1 MSAQAGH
8 GASVHIEACG
18 KTFADGTRALEPATL
33 DIARGET
40 LVLLGPSGCGKTTML
55 RIIAGLEVPD
65 AGGRVLFD
73 GKDMTAVPI
82 ERRNVGMVFQSYA
95 LFPNMTVSDN
105 IGYGLKIRGIP
116 AKERAA
122 RVAELVALTNIS
134 GLENRR
140 IDQLS
145 GGQRQRVAL
154 ARAVAIRPGILLLD
168 EPLTALDAA
177 LRDRLRGELNRLLRA
192 LGITTIYVTHDQ
204 SEAMELGDRVVVM
217 QKGAIAQIGTPRE
230 IYFTPRSRFVAE
242 FIGAANIVEA
252 AIEDGHLV
260 LPGGRQPIHGDM
272 DMPAAVAMIR
282 PETIR
287 VTAAGSAPL
296 SGIIDSVS
304 FIGDRQRLVVSGASN
319 RLLTVDAPNTVQVKA
334 RRTDRIVDFAGR
346 RPPVAAR
353 ELRRS
358 MSPKPVHIA
367 QISDLH
373 IKPPG
378 SLAYGKVDTAKAL
391 ERCVAALNEFDP
403 APDFV
408 VISGDLADTPTAEE
422 YQYLKRLLAPLKL
435 PFAGIPGNHDSRE
448 LMRAAFPSASYAF
461 VSGPLNQKIEVA
473 GLDLLLLDS
482 SVHRKPHG
490 ELDGPTLQWLDGMLA
505 SSPDRP
511 ALLFLH
517 HPPFKAGIWH
527 MDRQNLLNASD
538 LAPIVRRHPRVQ
550 LIATGHVH
558 RATLTMFAG
567 VPTTI
572 CPAPNH
578 AVDLDLAELRQPSF
592 KVEPPAFH
600 LHTWFPGE
608 GYGNV
613 VTHQVP
619 IGTFDGP
626 HPFFAAD
633 GKLL

>member
-1 MSAQAGH
+1 M
-8 GASVHIEACG
+8 
-18 KTFADGTRALEPATL
+18 
-33 DIARGET
+33 
-40 LVLLGPSGCGKTTML
+40 LLGPSGCGKTTML

-65 AGGRVLFD
+65 SGGRVLFD

-105 IGYGLKIRGIP
+105 IGYGLKIRGVP
-116 AKERAA
+116 GKERAE

-230 IYFTPRSRFVAE
+230 IYFTPKSRFVAE

-260 LPGGRQPIHGDM
+260 LPGGRQPIHCDV

-287 VTAAGSAPL
+287 VTAAGSASL
-296 SGIIDSVS
+296 SGI
-304 FIGDRQRLVVSGASN
+304 DRQRQLHRRQATAGRQWRVQQVAHRRRAEYGSG
-319 RLLTVDAPNTVQVKA
+319 QV

-346 RPPVAAR
+346 RSSAAAR
-353 ELRRS
+353 QLRRS

-490 ELDGPTLQWLDGMLA
+490 ELEAATLQWLDGTAGFVARPAGAAVSAPSPVQGGHLA
-505 SSPDRP
+505 HGSPKSPQRGRSRAHRAPSSPR
-511 ALLFLH
+511 
-517 HPPFKAGIWH
+517 
-527 MDRQNLLNASD
+527 
-538 LAPIVRRHPRVQ
+538 
-550 LIATGHVH
+550 
-558 RATLTMFAG
+558 
-567 VPTTI
+567 
-572 CPAPNH
+572 
-578 AVDLDLAELRQPSF
+578 
-592 KVEPPAFH
+592 
-600 LHTWFPGE
+600 
-608 GYGNV
+608 
-613 VTHQVP
+613 
-619 IGTFDGP
+619 
-626 HPFFAAD
+626 AAD
-633 GKLL
+633 RNWACPSRDTDHVCGCADHDLPGPEPCRRSRSGRTARTLLQGRAARLPPP